1 MAKKS
6 LNTLTRLFI
15 FLLAIAATAIAQD
28 PEEEKPQ
35 AGFVRILNAAT
46 INMKEPWRAGLN
58 LSFKDQTLAMDMRG
72 GESAGYRQIMFRGKD
87 TVDFIATQTNQ
98 KVGSVPA
105 SFQKD
110 CFYTLLVTGTVTDAG
125 FNLKPLVFKDFPIPD
140 EKKREGMSLVRFF
153 NGVDIFQIAIQLDED
168 PPMRITP
175 MTFREVYLPPGQHK
189 LKVLFNHRGKVEEL
203 NSRLILT
210 AGTMFTVVTMVSPET
225 TDRPS
230 LKAWDD
236 TDQMNNALEL
246 LKTTDE
252 EERGQ

>member
-6 LNTLTRLFI
+6 LNALTRLFI
-15 FLLAIAATAIAQD
+15 LLLAIASTAIAQD

-58 LSFKDQTLAMDMRG
+58 LSFKDQPLAMDMRG

-87 TVDFIATQTNQ
+87 MVDFIATQTNQ

-110 CFYTLLVTGTVTDAG
+110 CFYTLLVTGTITDAG
-125 FNLKPLVFKDFPIPD
+125 FKIKPLVFKDFPIPD

-153 NGVDIFQIAIQLDED
+153 NGVDIFQIAIQLDEN
-168 PPMRITP
+168 PPLIITP
-175 MTFREVYLPPGQHK
+175 MTFSEVYLRPGQHK
-189 LKVLFNHRGKVEEL
+189 VKVSFNHRGKVEEL
-203 NSRLILT
+203 NSRIIVT
-210 AGTMFTVVTMVSPET
+210 AGTMFTVVAMVSPET
-225 TDRPS
+225 TDRPT

-236 TDQMNNALEL
+236 TEQMKNTLEVL
-246 LKTTDE
+246 QSSKE
-252 EERGQ
+252 E